1 MVVRDRTCGKQR
13 GWKAEITPRKE
24 YGSDE
29 IENEKELPFCW
40 TSQLPFYQMGPSF
53 SLKVKTDTSV
63 IARNKAA
70 DNKDKIS
77 TKTTYCECM

>member
-1 MVVRDRTCGKQR
+1 MSQGERWSERRTKSRMVVRDRTCGKQR

-40 TSQLPFYQMGPSF
+40 TS
-53 SLKVKTDTSV
+53 
-63 IARNKAA
+63 
-70 DNKDKIS
+70 
-77 TKTTYCECM
+77 